1 MYGIHIIFT
10 SKSPINDANTCG
22 ICRWH
27 INITNTYGTS
37 LWIIQIFIVHILQM
51 LKFVHMVFMV
61 YDFFFV
67 FADGSHI
74 NGVTLHN
81 VHICIHICYF

>member
-61 YDFFFV
+61 YDFFF
-67 FADGSHI
+67 
-74 NGVTLHN
+74 
-81 VHICIHICYF
+81 HICKWFTYQWGYSS